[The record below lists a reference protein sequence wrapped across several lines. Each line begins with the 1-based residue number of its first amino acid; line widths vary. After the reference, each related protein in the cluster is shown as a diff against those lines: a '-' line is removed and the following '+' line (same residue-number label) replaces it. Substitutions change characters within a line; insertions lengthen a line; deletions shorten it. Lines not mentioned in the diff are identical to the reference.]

1 MNLIK
6 SIFSWLSSFLGKTRA
21 LILNLGTALF
31 LIFFVALIISGLFSF
46 KPGIN
51 SKGRVL
57 VLNPQGTVVDQ
68 KVFGSNLL
76 TSITGDRSSNQ
87 IQTRD
92 LIKLIQAISADD
104 DIPAVLID
112 FSKTGFSGPTTA
124 INIAKELKILR
135 DSGKKVIAFNDHL
148 STNSYLMASQA
159 SEIWVHPV
167 GGVSIGGLGGMRP
180 YLKELFEN
188 LKINYHNY
196 SEGDFKSAVEGI
208 TRTDMSENDRLQQ
221 EAFTFPIWEEMK
233 TIMSEGRGI
242 ASEEIQLFADNFIG
256 FFGDSGV
263 TNIAYA
269 TSKNII
275 DGTKSFPEFRQ
286 YMIENFG
293 KDEEAEIVTFKSISY
308 QEYTDQLDDD
318 LVSAK
323 DEIAV
328 ITVEGTIMEGS
339 ISQGVAGAD
348 GIIKQL
354 RSAHENEDTKAI
366 VFRVNSGGG
375 SVIASEMMRD
385 ELFEAKRKGISVVVS
400 MGDYAASGGVYIST
414 PADYIFA
421 EPTSITGSIGVAI
434 ALPTFENVADYI
446 GVNFDGVVTSRYGAW
461 DLTQPI
467 DEDLDQIFNSSISDV
482 YDRFIQ
488 FVADSRSQSYEDIK
502 AVAGGRVWIG
512 TAAEELGLVDE
523 IGGVNEAIAHAADFT
538 GLTEYKVEYYGQEIP
553 FGERL
558 ISGLLEGIGVSIQE
572 PKIISS
578 LNSMQKFYESLIE
591 SRNPKVLLTC
601 ENCLI
606 DFD

>member
-1 MNLIK
+1 
-6 SIFSWLSSFLGKTRA
+6 
-21 LILNLGTALF
+21 
-31 LIFFVALIISGLFSF
+31 
-46 KPGIN
+46 
-51 SKGRVL
+51 
-57 VLNPQGTVVDQ
+57 
-68 KVFGSNLL
+68 
-76 TSITGDRSSNQ
+76 
-87 IQTRD
+87 
-92 LIKLIQAISADD
+92 
-104 DIPAVLID
+104 
-112 FSKTGFSGPTTA
+112 
-124 INIAKELKILR
+124 
-135 DSGKKVIAFNDHL
+135 
-148 STNSYLMASQA
+148 
-159 SEIWVHPV
+159 
-167 GGVSIGGLGGMRP
+167 MRP

-375 SVIASEMMRD
+375 SVIASEMIRD

-502 AVAGGRVWIG
+502 AIAGGRVWIG

-538 GLTEYKVEYYGQEIP
+538 ELTECKVEYYGQEIP
-553 FGERL
+553 LGERL

-606 DFD
+606 DLD